1 MGAAARKNTLRR
13 GGSDLHGFDEGVT
26 SPCGDREGPG
36 RMTSRS
42 PVASPARIPRSVA
55 TLPRSSLL
63 AGGGGGGGGG
73 GRAPVEEG
81 GERSKGKAGTWAS
94 LLKDA
99 SMLIGDVVFDSS
111 STPGGGSPE
120 PAAAAAAAG
129 SAASSS
135 EGTWAPPLTTDA
147 APAEVKIAME
157 KIEIAMEEIELPAP
171 ALQMPSPDK
180 SGSLLAAGGAGQWR
194 RNSNRLKAL
203 AAMRLAR
210 EMRERERKAD
220 AAFS

>member
-1 MGAAARKNTLRR
+1 MGA
-13 GGSDLHGFDEGVT
+13 
-26 SPCGDREGPG
+26 
-36 RMTSRS
+36 
-42 PVASPARIPRSVA
+42 
-55 TLPRSSLL
+55 
-63 AGGGGGGGGG
+63 
-73 GRAPVEEG
+73 
-81 GERSKGKAGTWAS
+81 
-94 LLKDA
+94 
-99 SMLIGDVVFDSS
+99 
-111 STPGGGSPE
+111 
-120 PAAAAAAAG
+120 
-129 SAASSS
+129 
-135 EGTWAPPLTTDA
+135 PLTTDA

-171 ALQMPSPDK
+171 ALQMPSPDE